1 MLLALAGLVIVVVLA
16 WFVLEQV
23 KPYLPNLLYILLYV
37 VLVIA
42 AIVALCRILS
52 IPLPGLTR

>member
-1 MLLALAGLVIVVVLA
+1 MLLALAGLVIVVALG

-23 KPYLPNLLYILLYV
+23 KQYLPNLLYVLLYV

-42 AIVALCRILS
+42 AIVALCRIVGV
-52 IPLPGLTR
+52 PLPGLTR